1 MTPRDE
7 SGQVTV
13 LVLGM
18 ALLAFAVAGLA
29 VDGTRA
35 WLLRRSLQNAADAA
49 ALAGAGELDDRA
61 YYEAGG
67 RTIALDAAASETVA
81 ARWLDRRG
89 VAARASVAATEDRV
103 EVEVTAEME
112 TTFLAL
118 VGIGTLEVVVEADA
132 APAPGSP

>member
-1 MTPRDE
+1 MNAADE
-7 SGQVTV
+7 RGQVTV

-49 ALAGAGELDDRA
+49 ALAGAGEIDRRA
-61 YYEAGG
+61 YYSSGG
-67 RTIALDAAASETVA
+67 RSITLDPAASEAVA
-81 ARWLDRRG
+81 TRWLAARG
-89 VAARASVAATEDRV
+89 VAARASVTSAGDRV
-103 EVEVTAEME
+103 TVTMRAEMP

-118 VGIGTLEVVVEADA
+118 VGVRTLGVGVEADA
-132 APAPGSP
+132 APIAGSP